1 MEEGSIRLVALG
13 AEWLMA
19 SRELRGDGP
28 FWPHGPD
35 PVLSCSLF
43 SPLLPLVAFLLFF
56 CEPPIGRYL
65 PPSVPAVGGA
75 ALGWAG
81 L

>member
-19 SRELRGDGP
+19 SRELRGD
-28 FWPHGPD
+28 D
-35 PVLSCSLF
+35 PVLSFSLF